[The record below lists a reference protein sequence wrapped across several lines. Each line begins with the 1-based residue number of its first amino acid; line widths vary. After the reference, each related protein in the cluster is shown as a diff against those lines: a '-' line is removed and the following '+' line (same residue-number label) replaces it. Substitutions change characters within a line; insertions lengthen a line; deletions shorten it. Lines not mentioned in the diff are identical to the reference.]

1 MLRSGLL
8 FALFV
13 IVLALCAGFLPSPAA
28 AGALP
33 FTTLD
38 ALSGGHGA
46 DALLSATGDGP
57 LCIPAPRGC
66 ASLAGLA
73 SSAVPSPSLPPA
85 SRALLPSPVRT
96 AHRVDGLS
104 LPLLR

>member
-8 FALFV
+8 CALFV

-33 FTTLD
+33 FTSLD
-38 ALSGGHGA
+38 ALSAGHGA
-46 DALLSATGDGP
+46 DALLSATAGGP
-57 LCIPAPRGC
+57 LFMPAARTW
-66 ASLAGLA
+66 ASPAGLA
-73 SSAVPSPSLPPA
+73 SITLARV
-85 SRALLPSPVRT
+85 SRALLPSSVRT